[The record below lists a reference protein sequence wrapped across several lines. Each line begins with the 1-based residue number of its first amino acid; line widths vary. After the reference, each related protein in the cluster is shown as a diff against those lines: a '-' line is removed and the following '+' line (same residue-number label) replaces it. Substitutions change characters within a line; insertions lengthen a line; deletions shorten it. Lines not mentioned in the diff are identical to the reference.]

1 MPLYDRH
8 AGHLERPVV
17 LLPGGLGRR
26 RQSLGE
32 DCGARAPQL
41 RGTHPIV
48 HSAMNALVHVR
59 VGNSP
64 QTQIFPVLYLK
75 LGSYNSIVECEGW
88 KPPMLTTI
96 TASPRDASQM
106 VPGYILGGPG
116 KGPQTQAPM

>member
-1 MPLYDRH
+1 M
-8 AGHLERPVV
+8 ERPFG
-17 LLPGGLGRR
+17 LLPGGYGRR

-32 DCGARAPQL
+32 DGGARASQL
-41 RGTHPIV
+41 RGTHPIDR
-48 HSAMNALVHVR
+48 SAMNALLHVR
-59 VGNSP
+59 VGKGP
-64 QTQIFPVLYLK
+64 QTQVFPVLYLK

-96 TASPRDASQM
+96 TASPRDASQI